1 MQKLLYIFLILF
13 SFYNQVF
20 AQHQTD
26 PKKIEVMQRYVYFLD
41 NGFEKIDLLKVG
53 SVDRSFFTLGNPRLI
68 IARKNDPSLKNLLNS
83 FTIAVQPSDPSV
95 QSKVFPIKSPAF
107 TEGCRQMI
115 YVMKPESKITFTE
128 VQLNVIDP
136 GTTSTPG
143 AKYQNAPGM
152 LPVSFFLYL
161 K

>member
-1 MQKLLYIFLILF
+1 MQQSKILLLLLLTTVQAFGV
-13 SFYNQVF
+13 QP
-20 AQHQTD
+20 D

-68 IARKNDPSLKNLLNS
+68 VARKNDPSLKNLINS
-83 FTIAVQPSDPSV
+83 YTVVVNPVDPTT
-95 QSKVFPIKSPAF
+95 KGKAFENFSPYFSEA
-107 TEGCRQMI
+107 CRQMI
-115 YVMKPESKITFTE
+115 YVMKPESKITFVE
-128 VQLNVIDP
+128 VKLNVIDP
-136 GTTSTPG
+136 GTTSAPG
-143 AKYQNAPGM
+143 AKYQNAPGT